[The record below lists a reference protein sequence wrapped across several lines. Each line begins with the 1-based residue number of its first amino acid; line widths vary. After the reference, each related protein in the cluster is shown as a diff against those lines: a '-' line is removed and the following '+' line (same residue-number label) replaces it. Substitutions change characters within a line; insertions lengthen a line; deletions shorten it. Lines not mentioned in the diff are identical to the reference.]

1 MASDTPLAAIPNTS
15 ELRNTPIAMT
25 QDQLDNMEHKILY
38 RQTRSL
44 RLGDTQRFKI
54 HFTPHAEGDEVV
66 IPPTLWVK
74 VKNLEPV
81 SKRAIYLGMFFKMIF
96 Q

>member
-1 MASDTPLAAIPNTS
+1 MVVDTPASLPTTS

-38 RQTRSL
+38 RQTISL
-44 RLGDTQRFKI
+44 RLGDTERFKI
-54 HFTPHAEGDEVV
+54 HFTPHAEGDEIV

-81 SKRAIYLGMFFKMIF
+81 SKRAIYLGTY
-96 Q
+96 